1 MKLNEVNISSSA
13 HDSEPDNKTAARCGG
28 MVLYCRYKQTLQH
41 RPFSAENCILQC
53 VIFFH
58 TPPDHIIYRDAEKL
72 NAN

>member
-53 VIFFH
+53 VILSTYEAYILPYTSRSH
-58 TPPDHIIYRDAEKL
+58 NT
-72 NAN
+72 